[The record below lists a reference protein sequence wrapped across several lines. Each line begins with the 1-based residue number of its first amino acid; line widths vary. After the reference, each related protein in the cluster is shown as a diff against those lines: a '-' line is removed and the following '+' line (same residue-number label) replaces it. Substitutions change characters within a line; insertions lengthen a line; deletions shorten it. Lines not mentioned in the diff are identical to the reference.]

1 MQARAIARPPEAS
14 FIGGADETYC
24 AAQRTRQPSSRL
36 PKASQAIGDDLQ
48 YPDHFVE
55 RLHRLWGVGFLSPG
69 GPQEVKEIARDFDLA
84 DKTVL
89 DIGCGTG
96 GPSIV
101 LARDLGAGRVIAID
115 VEAPLLA
122 RAAENAAAEGV
133 ADRIAF
139 ERVEPG
145 PLPFG
150 DESFDLVFSK
160 DALIHIADKAAIYRE
175 ALRVLQPGGAF
186 VASDWLG
193 GDNTA
198 ASADWQR
205 YRALGHLDFTMATA
219 AETEATMTAAG
230 FDRVSTRD
238 RNAWYAD
245 LSRFELEQIEGP
257 LRDELI
263 AAVGEEIYDHWRQVR
278 RALAG
283 AAASGALRPTHLRG
297 YKAFA

>member
-1 MQARAIARPPEAS
+1 MQPLEAS
-14 FIGGADETYC
+14 SIGGADETYC
-24 AAQRTRQPSSRL
+24 AAQRAQQPSSRRL
-36 PKASQAIGDDLQ
+36 KASQAIGKDLQ

-55 RLHRLWGVGFLSPG
+55 RLHTVWGVGFLSPG
-69 GPQEVKEIARDFDLA
+69 GPQEVKEIARNIGLA
-84 DKTVL
+84 DEVVL

-101 LARDLGAGRVIAID
+101 LARDLGAGRVVAID

-122 RAAENAAAEGV
+122 RAAEHAAAEGV

-139 ERVEPG
+139 MPVEPG
-145 PLPFG
+145 PLPFE

-175 ALRVLQPGGAF
+175 ALRVLRPGGAF
-186 VASDWLG
+186 VASDWLA

-198 ASADWQR
+198 SSADWLR
-205 YRALGHLDFTMATA
+205 YRELGHLDFTMATA
-219 AETEATMTAAG
+219 ADTEATMTAAG

-245 LSRFELEQIEGP
+245 LARFELEQIEGP

-263 AAVGEEIYDHWRQVR
+263 AAVGEEIHGHWVQVR

-283 AAASGALRPTHLRG
+283 AVGAGALRPTHLRG
-297 YKAFA
+297 FKPTA